1 MSHQIFK
8 VMQRLK
14 LIIAILIISCSGAF
28 AQTVIKG
35 TVKDAKGVS
44 IPGANVYIK
53 DTFDGVN
60 SQADGSFSFET
71 DETGNQVLIVSFIG
85 FKSFEKPIAIDNTT
99 LSVQVVLVEEIN
111 KLDGVTITAGAFEA
125 SDVKKVTVLK
135 PLDIVT
141 TASAAG
147 DIMGAIN
154 TLPGTA
160 TVGESGR
167 LFVRGGEGYETKVF
181 IDGLEVRNAFGAT
194 APNVPTRGRFSPFL
208 FKGVTFSTGG
218 YSAEYGQALSSAL
231 VLNSNDLADKT
242 QGDVSI
248 MSVGGDLAY
257 TKRWDNTSISG
268 KVQYTDLRPYQDMVR
283 QFFDWE
289 QAPVGKVGELVF
301 RQKVNKNGLL
311 KVYTNI
317 DVSNFKIRFPNIN
330 RDGIKDTI
338 SVDNNYGYVNAS
350 YKDILNAK
358 WSVRGGISSTYNKE
372 KVGFN
377 ADKMN
382 ELEKGL
388 HGKLAFDWD
397 ASEKVTVNMGTEF
410 FHKRFDRTF
419 DTNDGST
426 ESFGFEDNMAASFV
440 EADYFASNKL
450 VLRTG
455 LRYEHSSLVNQAW
468 VSPRVAMSYKLNDY
482 GQFSLAWGRFLQSP
496 QNDYAFVNRRLAPE
510 QATHHIL
517 NYQYIRDNRVFRV
530 ETYWKKYDDLVKFQS
545 VNDFNPLTYNNN
557 GFGDAKGFDIFWRDS
572 KTFKNTDYWVSY
584 SFVDAER
591 NYQDFNTLATPS
603 FISKHNF
610 SWVVKHM
617 VEPIRTQFG
626 ATLNYGSSRPFHN
639 PNKPGF
645 QNDRTPNY
653 SDLSLNAAIL
663 LKQNIIIY
671 MSSSNIFG
679 RDNIFGYEYASQ
691 PNTEGIYDRQPIR
704 QGAKRFIF
712 IGLFITLTKD
722 GQENQ
727 LQNL

>member
-1 MSHQIFK
+1 
-8 VMQRLK
+8 MQRLK
-14 LIIAILIISCSGAF
+14 LIIAILIISTSSVI

-35 TVKDAKGVS
+35 KVKDAKGEI
-44 IPGANVYIK
+44 IPGANIYIK
-53 DTFDGVN
+53 DSFDGVN
-60 SQADGSFSFET
+60 SLADGSFSFET
-71 DETGNQVLIVSFIG
+71 EASGDQVLIVSFIG
-85 FKSFEKPIAIDNTT
+85 FKTFEQA
-99 LSVQVVLVEEIN
+99 VVLNKKTLLVEVILAEEIN

-218 YSAEYGQALSSAL
+218 YSAEYGQALSSSL
-231 VLNSNDLADKT
+231 ILNSNDLAQQT
-242 QGDVSI
+242 QGDVSV

-268 KVQYTDLRPYQDMVR
+268 KVQYTDLRPYQHMVN

-317 DVSNFKIRFPNIN
+317 DVSNFKIRFPNID
-330 RDGIKDTI
+330 RDGVKDTI
-338 SVDNNYGYVNAS
+338 SVDNNYAYLNAN
-350 YKDILNAK
+350 YKDIINAK
-358 WSVRGGISSTYNKE
+358 WSIRGGLSSTYNRE

-377 ADKMN
+377 SDKIN

-388 HGKLAFDWD
+388 HGKLAFNWD
-397 ASEKVTVNMGTEF
+397 ASDKITVNMGSEF
-410 FHKRFDRTF
+410 FHKRFDRSFNLT
-419 DTNDGST
+419 DGASD
-426 ESFGFEDNMAASFV
+426 SFGFEDNTIASFI

-455 LRYEHSSLVNQAW
+455 LRYERSSLVNQDW

-496 QNDYAFVNRRLAPE
+496 QNEYTFVNRQLAPE

-517 NYQYIRDNRVFRV
+517 NYQYIRENRVFRV
-530 ETYWKKYDDLVKFQS
+530 ETYWKKYDDLIKFQS
-545 VNDFNPLTYNNN
+545 LNDFNPMNFNNA
-557 GFGDAKGFDIFWRDS
+557 GFGEAKGVDVFWRDG

-584 SFVDAER
+584 SFVDSER
-591 NYQDFNTLATPS
+591 NYQDFNALATPS
-603 FISKHNF
+603 FLSKHNF

-617 VEPIRTQFG
+617 VQPIRTQFG
-626 ATLNYGSSRPFHN
+626 ATYNYGSSRPFNN
-639 PNKPGF
+639 PNKAGF
-645 QNDRTPNY
+645 HNDRTPEY
-653 SDLSLNAAIL
+653 HDLSLNAAIL
-663 LKQNIIIY
+663 FKQNIIIY

-679 RDNIFGYEYASQ
+679 RDNIFSYEYTSQ
-691 PNTEGIYDRQPIR
+691 PNTEGIFERQAVR

-712 IGLFITLTKD
+712 VGLFITLTKG

>member
-1 MSHQIFK
+1 
-8 VMQRLK
+8 MQRLK
-14 LIIAILIISCSGAF
+14 LIIAILITSTSSVI

-44 IPGANVYIK
+44 IPGANIYIK
-53 DTFDGVN
+53 DSFDGVN
-60 SQADGSFSFET
+60 SLADGSFSFET
-71 DETGNQVLIVSFIG
+71 GESGNQILIVSFIG
-85 FKSFEKPIAIDNTT
+85 FKNFEQSVVLNKKPLLVEVI
-99 LSVQVVLVEEIN
+99 LVEEIN
-111 KLDGVTITAGAFEA
+111 KLDGVTITAGAFES

-218 YSAEYGQALSSAL
+218 YSAEYGQALSSSL
-231 VLNSNDLADKT
+231 ILNSNDLAEKT
-242 QGDVSI
+242 QGDISL

-257 TKRWDNTSISG
+257 TKRWDKTSVSG
-268 KVQYTDLRPYQDMVR
+268 KVQYTDLRPYQNMVN

-317 DVSNFKIRFPNIN
+317 DVSNFKIRFPNID

-338 SVDNNYGYVNAS
+338 SVDNNYAYVNAN
-350 YKDILNAK
+350 YKDIINPK
-358 WSVRGGISSTYNKE
+358 WSIRGGLSSTYNRE

-377 ADKMN
+377 GDKVN

-388 HGKLAFDWD
+388 HGKLAFNWD
-397 ASEKVTVNMGTEF
+397 ASEKITVNMGSEF
-410 FHKRFDRTF
+410 FHKRFDRAFNLT
-419 DTNDGST
+419 DGSAD
-426 ESFGFEDNMAASFV
+426 SFGFEDNTVASFI

-455 LRYEHSSLVNQAW
+455 LRYEHSSLVNQDW
-468 VSPRVAMSYKLNDY
+468 VSPRVAMSYKLNEY
-482 GQFSLAWGRFLQSP
+482 GQFSLAWGRFLQTP
-496 QNDYAFVNRRLAPE
+496 QNEYALVNRQLAPE

-517 NYQYIRDNRVFRV
+517 NYQYIKESRVFRV

-545 VNDFNPLTYNNN
+545 LNDFNPLNFNNT
-557 GFGDAKGFDIFWRDS
+557 GFGEAKGVDVFWRDG
-572 KTFKNTDYWVSY
+572 KTFKGTDYWVSY
-584 SFVDAER
+584 SYVDSER
-591 NYQDFNTLATPS
+591 NYQDFSALATPS
-603 FISKHNF
+603 FLSKHNF

-626 ATLNYGSSRPFHN
+626 ATYNYGSSRPFNN
-639 PNKPGF
+639 PNKDGF
-645 QNDRTPNY
+645 QNDRTPEY
-653 SDLSLNAAIL
+653 HDLSLNAAIL
-663 LKQNIIIY
+663 LKENIIIY

-679 RDNIFGYEYASQ
+679 RDNIFSYEYASQ
-691 PNTEGIYDRQPIR
+691 PNTEGIYERQAVR